1 MGGILDKQDI
11 PFLPATELSGL
22 IKSRTVSPVEAVESY
37 LERIEGLNSKL
48 YAYLTVCPD
57 RALEAAR
64 EAERSIIRGDY
75 LGPMH
80 GVPVAVKDQLSTQG
94 IRTTGGSLIYKD
106 HVPTE
111 DATVVTRLYAAGA
124 ILLGKLNMTEFAS
137 SGLSHMFDTVRNP
150 WDMERYTGMSSSG
163 SGAATAAFLC
173 ATSLGEDTGGSIRL
187 PAAWC
192 GIVGLRPSWGRVS
205 RYGLMPG
212 CWSMDTVGPLSRTVE
227 DCAVTLQAIAGHD
240 PRDPYTWDV
249 PVPDYG
255 ASLDGDIAGV
265 KVGVVKEILYSGEVD
280 PEVRD
285 AVVKASAVL
294 EELGASV
301 KEVSVPLSPHALSI
315 SAGLRIEA
323 PMTHWELLKH
333 RARELARNNR
343 ISYLVGS
350 ILPAQAYYKAQKLR
364 ELLRRQV
371 LDALK
376 ETDVLLTPTTGTA
389 AQRIVPD
396 PAVHTEGTAKRL
408 SWVLTTAFSLANTPA
423 LSICCGFTSEDLP
436 IGLQIAGR
444 PFDETTVLK
453 TAHAYEQSTTWHRRR
468 PPI

>member
-1 MGGILDKQDI
+1 MDKQDI
-11 PFLPATELSGL
+11 PFLPAAELSRL
-22 IKSRTVSPVEAVESY
+22 IKSRTVSPVEAVEAY
-37 LERIEGLNSKL
+37 LERIGGLNSKL

-57 RALEAAR
+57 RALQAAR

-80 GVPVAVKDQLSTQG
+80 GIPVAVKDQLSTKG

-111 DATVVTRLYAAGA
+111 DATVIAKLYASGA
-124 ILLGKLNMTEFAS
+124 ILLGKLNMTEFATS
-137 SGLSHMFDTVRNP
+137 SLSHMFDTARNP
-150 WDMERYTGMSSSG
+150 WDLERLTGMSSTG
-163 SGAATAAFLC
+163 SGAATAAFMC
-173 ATSLGEDTGGSIRL
+173 ATSLGEDTGGSVRL

-212 CWSMDTVGPLSRTVE
+212 CWSLDTVGPLSRTVE
-227 DCAVTLQAIAGHD
+227 DCAMTLQVIAGHD
-240 PRDPYTWDV
+240 PRDAYTWDV
-249 PVPDYG
+249 PVPDYR
-255 ASLDGDIAGV
+255 AVLDGDIAGV
-265 KVGVVKEILYSGEVD
+265 KVGVVKEILYSDAVD
-280 PEVRD
+280 PEIL
-285 AVVKASAVL
+285 ASVKKATSVL

-301 KEVSVPLSPHALSI
+301 KEVSIPLAPHALSI
-315 SAGLRIEA
+315 SSGLRIEA
-323 PMTHWELLKH
+323 PVTHWELLKH
-333 RARELARNNR
+333 RRRELARENR
-343 ISYLVGS
+343 ISYMVGS

-364 ELLRRQV
+364 DLLRRQV

-376 ETDVLLTPTTGTA
+376 ETDMLLTPTTGIA
-389 AQRIVPD
+389 AQSIAPD
-396 PAVHTEGTAKRL
+396 PAVQTEGTAKRF
-408 SWVLTTAFSLANTPA
+408 SWALTAAFSLANTPA
-423 LSICCGFTSEDLP
+423 LSMCCGFTSEDLP

-453 TAHAYEQSTTWHRRR
+453 TAHAYERSTTWRTRR